1 MAARINSWDHVQVL
15 TTKQLAEMM
24 VHCYPYMPVME
35 PFLHSLAADLGQP
48 GKEEVVAAAQ
58 THPMTDEWKQFT
70 QYAKLAASDIFHDYL
85 PFRHGKVLQE
95 SLNVLSANTD
105 SQYALL

>member
-1 MAARINSWDHVQVL
+1 MQVL

-35 PFLHSLAADLGQP
+35 PFLHSLAAKVGHPDQ
-48 GKEEVVAAAQ
+48 EEVVATAQ
-58 THPMTDEWKQFT
+58 THPMTEEWKQFN

-85 PFRHGKVLQE
+85 PIKHGEALQGP
-95 SLNVLSANTD
+95 SNVLPVNKD
-105 SQYALL
+105 PQYVLV

>member
-1 MAARINSWDHVQVL
+1 MQVL

-24 VHCYPYMPVME
+24 VHCYPYCPVLE
-35 PFLHSLAADLGQP
+35 PFLDSLAAELGMP

-85 PFRHGKVLQE
+85 PFRHGRALQD
-95 SLNVLSANTD
+95 SLNLLSTNTD
-105 SQYALL
+105 SQYAVL